1 MRADA
6 RHWAQPK
13 LCREAVLASRP
24 SARHTVRQETASLGA
39 LLTHANGM
47 RTLLALLRRFLV
59 RRAGRDRSHGGEQL
73 SAVEYEA
80 ITLITYEGRAAYR
93 RPRE

>member
-1 MRADA
+1 
-6 RHWAQPK
+6 
-13 LCREAVLASRP
+13 
-24 SARHTVRQETASLGA
+24 
-39 LLTHANGM
+39 M

-59 RRAGRDRSHGGEQL
+59 RRVDRDRSHGGEQL

-93 RPRE
+93 RAREQAHYCSAMRSPNSAIFWNHTAAEVARRTGPLRTQARQ